1 MQAGRWG
8 GGVSVGS
15 PFLILPFLS
24 CSSASGD
31 PFQELVDL
39 SLYTLLRAFL
49 RTLESLH
56 QGPKEQGDLRRTRQ
70 QTLGQLLSSLP
81 WTALASRGAVKL
93 NHQNWKQCL
102 L

>member
-15 PFLILPFLS
+15 PFLIRPFLS

-49 RTLESLH
+49 RILESLH
-56 QGPKEQGDLRRTRQ
+56 QGPKEQGDLCGR
-70 QTLGQLLSSLP
+70 LGNRPLVSFLAPCPGQHWPQGALSS
-81 WTALASRGAVKL
+81 
-93 NHQNWKQCL
+93 
-102 L
+102 